1 MIKNDFY
8 ELLRALHKT
17 AEERKEKRGVG
28 VEVDMDAFIS

>member
-17 AEERKEKRGVG
+17 AGERKREGVG